1 MAPLLR
7 VVQEPSFRAALLLS
21 TILLLYSNLTSLVE
35 PGRREDLLL
44 YSNLGLLSLLLLW
57 ARWAGFTLT
66 ELGLAGAQA
75 RASAL
80 WGIAVGL
87 VLALPPV
94 ALIALAPFVTG
105 EPVQAGEI
113 NGLSGSE
120 MALRLAFRVPV
131 GTALFEEVA
140 FRGVLYAS
148 WLRATDLR
156 RTVLGTGAVFAL
168 WHVVITFKSV
178 AESEVVEAAPLI
190 ALGYLGSLLGL
201 FVGGA
206 AFALLRWRTG
216 GVAGPFFFHWIVVAL
231 MTLTVW
237 LRS

>member
-1 MAPLLR
+1 MDTLPRFARDPALR
-7 VVQEPSFRAALLLS
+7 SALLLS
-21 TILLLYSNLTSLVE
+21 VLLLLYGNLTSLAE
-35 PGRREDLLL
+35 PERREDFLL

-57 ARWAGFTLT
+57 CRWAGFTT
-66 ELGLAGAQA
+66 ADLGLAVA
-75 RASAL
+75 RVKASAL
-80 WGIAVGL
+80 WGVALGL
-87 VLALPPV
+87 VLALPLV
-94 ALIALAPFVTG
+94 AFIALAPFLTG
-105 EPVQAGEI
+105 EPVRAGEI
-113 NGLSGSE
+113 DDLSGSE
-120 MALRLAFRVPV
+120 MAIRLAFRVPV

-140 FRGVLYAS
+140 FRGILYAT

-156 RTVLGTGAVFAL
+156 RTVLGTGVVFAL
-168 WHVVITFKSV
+168 WHTVITFRSV
-178 AESEVVEAAPLI
+178 TEAQVVESAPLV

>member
-1 MAPLLR
+1 MDALPRLARDPALR
-7 VVQEPSFRAALLLS
+7 SALLLS
-21 TILLLYSNLTSLVE
+21 LLLLLYGNLTSLTGSE
-35 PGRREDLLL
+35 RREEFLL
-44 YSNLGLLSLLLLW
+44 YSNLGLLVLLLLW
-57 ARWAGFTLT
+57 ARWAGFSLT
-66 ELGLAGAQA
+66 ELGLAGVQA
-75 RASAL
+75 RVSAL
-80 WGIAVGL
+80 WGIVLGL

-94 ALIALAPFVTG
+94 AIIALVPFVTG
-105 EPVQAGEI
+105 ESVQAGQI
-113 NGLSGSE
+113 NDLSGSE
-120 MALRLAFRVPV
+120 MALRLAFRIPV

-140 FRGVLYAS
+140 FRGLLYAS
-148 WLRATDLR
+148 WLRGTDLR
-156 RTVLGTGAVFAL
+156 RTVLGTGIVFAL

-190 ALGYLGSLLGL
+190 ALGYMGSLLGL

>member
-1 MAPLLR
+1 MDALPCLAR
-7 VVQEPSFRAALLLS
+7 DPSLRAALLLS
-21 TILLLYSNLTSLVE
+21 VLLLLYSNLTSLVE
-35 PGRREDLLL
+35 PASREDLLL
-44 YSNLGLLSLLLLW
+44 YSNLGLLALLLVW
-57 ARWAGFTLT
+57 ARRAGFTLP

-80 WGIAVGL
+80 WGIALGL
-87 VLALPPV
+87 VLALLPV
-94 ALIALAPFVTG
+94 AFIALAPFVTG

-113 NGLSGSE
+113 NDLSGSE

-156 RTVLGTGAVFAL
+156 RTVLSTGIVFAL
-168 WHVVITFKSV
+168 WHVVITFKTV
-178 AESEVVEAAPLI
+178 TGSEVVEGAPFI
-190 ALGYLGSLLGL
+190 ALGYLGSLIGL

-216 GVAGPFFFHWIVVAL
+216 GVTGPFFFHWIVVAL

>member
-1 MAPLLR
+1 MYRLSR
-7 VVQEPSFRAALLLS
+7 VRPSPGLCQALLLS
-21 TILLLYSNLTSLVE
+21 VLLLLYSNLTSLFE
-35 PGRREDLLL
+35 AERREEFLL

-57 ARWAGFTLT
+57 ARWAGFTLP

-80 WGIAVGL
+80 WGIVLGL
-87 VLALPPV
+87 VLAVPPV
-94 ALIALAPFVTG
+94 AFIALAPFATG
-105 EPVQAGEI
+105 EAVQAGDI

-120 MALRLAFRVPV
+120 MALRLAFRIPV

-156 RTVLGTGAVFAL
+156 RTVLGTGVVFAL